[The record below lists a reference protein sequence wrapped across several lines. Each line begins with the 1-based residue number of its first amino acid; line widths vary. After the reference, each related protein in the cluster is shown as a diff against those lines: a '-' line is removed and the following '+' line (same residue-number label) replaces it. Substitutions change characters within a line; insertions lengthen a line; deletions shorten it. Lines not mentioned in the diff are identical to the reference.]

1 MKINQKSDMKVDESN
16 NHNIIENGEG
26 EPDN

>member
-16 NHNIIENGEG
+16 NHNLIENGEG
-26 EPDN
+26 EADK